1 MDGICRKHHLFCFV
15 AANWLSSI
23 SSCAT
28 ICFLLS
34 FAMMCFFFVLYVHW
48 FLKEG
53 FVHIK
58 GREQVCD
65 GTFDFQILH
74 RRSHVRRA
82 AKYKTTNYKAP
93 MCTHSCARL
102 GSFHIRIAELQ
113 NTVDKFKISTGYLI
127 ETNYRAATI
136 RTSIHGFS
144 LLYVCPRFDNST
156 VHCVIRRIVNHLTFY

>member
-1 MDGICRKHHLFCFV
+1 MQKAPLVLFFCCKLAFIYLILCDV
-15 AANWLSSI
+15 M
-23 SSCAT
+23 
-28 ICFLLS
+28 LS
-34 FAMMCFFFVLYVHW
+34 FVFCNDVLSFVFYVHW

-144 LLYVCPRFDNST
+144 LLYVCPRFDNSS
-156 VHCVIRRIVNHLTFY
+156 VHCVIRRTVNHWTFY